1 MYVVKFLFFSK
12 LDPEYR
18 CGKSKCDLIA
28 SKKIN
33 ISCAILVMR
42 WSDLISVL
50 FPLFYFPLCHL
61 NASVPF
67 SLGPMSSCIS
77 FRMFQ
82 VFQFLRIE
90 HHRRCTWSP
99 HALSPYA
106 VTLEKI
112 WRKLTCLQQPRHFC
126 TSLRQH
132 SSHSTFSFSPS
143 VLTCLLSY
151 SSLNTAS
158 LSSKICLP
166 NHFRKTSLQIGHRNF
181 VPFLSRCALISLD
194 WNIFP
199 SFKNCLNE
207 HTCTWVEMRKMK

>member
-1 MYVVKFLFFSK
+1 MERFDFCIVPF
-12 LDPEYR
+12 
-18 CGKSKCDLIA
+18 
-28 SKKIN
+28 
-33 ISCAILVMR
+33 
-42 WSDLISVL
+42 VL
-50 FPLFYFPLCHL
+50 FSLMSLKRQCSIF
-61 NASVPF
+61 
-67 SLGPMSSCIS
+67 LGPHVLMYQFSHVPGFPVSANRASSP
-77 FRMFQ
+77 M
-82 VFQFLRIE
+82 
-90 HHRRCTWSP
+90 

-126 TSLRQH
+126 TILRQH

-181 VPFLSRCALISLD
+181 VPFLSRCALISL
-194 WNIFP
+194 ILLKIVRSRLKYF
-199 SFKNCLNE
+199 S
-207 HTCTWVEMRKMK
+207 